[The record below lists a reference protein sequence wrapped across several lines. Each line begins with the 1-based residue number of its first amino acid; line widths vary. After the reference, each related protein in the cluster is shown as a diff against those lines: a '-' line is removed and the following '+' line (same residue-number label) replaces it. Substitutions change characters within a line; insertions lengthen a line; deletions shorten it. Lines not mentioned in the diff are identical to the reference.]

1 MLAIKK
7 LNKMLKV
14 IKDFKN
20 EKVDISKLIS
30 VLEELFYV
38 MRNFDKEWESLFLIN
53 WQVLEIEYSSAVA
66 SNKSK
71 FDDRAWKEICKAVL
85 ELENLVL
92 SKLRTLEDKE

>member
-1 MLAIKK
+1 MLAIKM

-14 IKDFKN
+14 IQDFKN

-30 VLEELFYV
+30 DLEGLFNALLGY
-38 MRNFDKEWESLFLIN
+38 DKEWESLFLIN
-53 WQVLEIEYSSAVA
+53 WQVLEREYSSAVA

-85 ELENLVL
+85 ELENLIL
-92 SKLRTLEDKE
+92 SKLRTLDQC